1 MIGDK
6 FGDGGDEDKDEHG
19 NDAVECDDCDGF
31 DNCGN
36 EDVHGDTY
44 DLIEVAVVLI
54 TVMIVLLAVLLLVSA
69 LVMTMVTMMV
79 MMMVMMRSRWVTAI
93 VMVRSMKGSSD
104 VGEGEGFLLEYG
116 GDDDNDVDHDD
127 NEG

>member
-69 LVMTMVTMMV
+69 LVM
-79 MMMVMMRSRWVTAI
+79 
-93 VMVRSMKGSSD
+93 D
-104 VGEGEGFLLEYG
+104 N
-116 GDDDNDVDHDD
+116 GDDDGDD
-127 NEG
+127 DGDDEITMGDSNSDGS